1 MPSKKKKK
9 KKKEEEVLFTGAWNS
24 LLRCNKWGWRF
35 MRYFILMNVGSPLIL
50 TDYSLQNWALVHSSD
65 RIFSCCHIHTSNGA
79 FQFCSHQY
87 LIPKGQ
93 VAGGWSWSVTFIN
106 ADVTNAVS
114 WISNFLFTLSE
125 WCLVK
130 GKTLLS
136 IRYTRERK
144 VHSSKADTYIFLPL
158 TDSLPKFIQDVIFF
172 CLRDAWMLWRA
183 VIHQ

>member
-1 MPSKKKKK
+1 VPSKKKKK
-9 KKKEEEVLFTGAWNS
+9 ILFTGAWNS

-35 MRYFILMNVGSPLIL
+35 IRYLSPLIL
-50 TDYSLQNWALVHSSD
+50 TDYCLQNWALIHSSD
-65 RIFSCCHIHTSNGA
+65 RIFSCCHKHTSNGT

-87 LIPKGQ
+87 LFPRGQ
-93 VAGGWSWSVTFIN
+93 GPGEWSWAITFIN

-125 WCLVK
+125 WCLGT

-136 IRYTRERK
+136 LRYTRERK
-144 VHSSKADTYIFLPL
+144 VHSSKSDTYIYPL
-158 TDSLPKFIQDVIFF
+158 LSDSIPKFIQDVIFF
-172 CLRDAWMLWRA
+172 FLRDAWMLWRA